1 MIKYH
6 FIETSTMEYHDQDV
20 PSNLDLIEACFLYSN
35 RREKHFTIKGFL
47 HGEGGSIVDPELTTE
62 EKTRWLLDL
71 LFDEFQKVRAEDK
84 ESKEF
89 EIYFLNDE
97 DKPLGILVIRD
108 GQYKVHVVYP
118 YTDLTE
124 DPMTYW
130 EQCEEMASQRANP
143 RHVLRF
149 HMPVLWNET
158 LKKFNV
164 YRHGDKCRVRFI
176 YPYKEILWN
185 GRMLNRVRRA
195 LKELND
201 KDDVWKPLKFRD

>member
-20 PSNLDLIEACFLYSN
+20 PANLDLIEACFLYSN

-47 HGEGGSIVDPELTTE
+47 HGEGSSIVDPELTTE

-89 EIYFLNDE
+89 EIYFLNDG
-97 DKPLGILVIRD
+97 DKPLGILVIHD

-130 EQCEEMASQRANP
+130 ELCEEMASKRANP

-149 HMPVLWNET
+149 HMPVLWNES

-164 YRHGDKCRVRFI
+164 YHHGDKCRVRFI

-185 GRMLNRVRRA
+185 GRMLNRVKRA
-195 LKELND
+195 LQELNA
-201 KDDVWKPLKFRD
+201 KEDVWKPLKFRD